1 MVRLDPVVETA
12 ALARS
17 GCQPMELTP
26 SLPPLGR
33 ASPNAAHCLSRTL
46 LRARLT
52 SRPMKG
58 YVFVR
63 PEGCETAAQLRHWL
77 ALALDF
83 NPRAKASRKRRAG

>member
-1 MVRLDPVVETA
+1 MLRIVCLRFGMRKWQAISA
-12 ALARS
+12 ALR
-17 GCQPMELTP
+17 
-26 SLPPLGR
+26 
-33 ASPNAAHCLSRTL
+33 LSRTL

-58 YVFVR
+58 RVFVR
-63 PEGCETAAQLRHWL
+63 PAGRETAAQLRHWL